1 MEKEEIKVEE
11 KLVQSSPVKDSDNL
25 CHNFYASFTASQWLR
40 CAIGLH
46 RRNILDQLVVT
57 DSHNC
62 EVGVSIISRCEC
74 CGKIFNKFIITK
86 DIR

>member
-1 MEKEEIKVEE
+1 MEKEEVKIEE
-11 KLVQSSPVKDSDNL
+11 KLVQSSPVKNSGGICSTLYVN
-25 CHNFYASFTASQWLR
+25 FTASQWLR

>member
-11 KLVQSSPVKDSDNL
+11 KLVQSSPVKDSGGICSTLYVN
-25 CHNFYASFTASQWLR
+25 FTASQWLR

-57 DSHNC
+57 DSNNC

>member
-11 KLVQSSPVKDSDNL
+11 KLVQSSPVKDSGGICSTLYVN
-25 CHNFYASFTASQWLR
+25 FTASQWLR

>member
-1 MEKEEIKVEE
+1 MKENENTGGVY
-11 KLVQSSPVKDSDNL
+11 SSPVKDILSFDIPTLNT
-25 CHNFYASFTASQWLR
+25 NFTTSQWFR

-46 RRNILDQLVVT
+46 RRNIIDKLIVT
-57 DSHNC
+57 DHRDC
-62 EVGVSIISRCEC
+62 GVGINIITRCEC

>member
-1 MEKEEIKVEE
+1 MEKEEIKVGE
-11 KLVQSSPVKDSDNL
+11 KLVQSSPVKECETFS
-25 CHNFYASFTASQWLR
+25 ASQWLR

-74 CGKIFNKFIITK
+74 CGKIFNKSIITK

>member
-1 MEKEEIKVEE
+1 MEKEEEIKVEG
-11 KLVQSSPVKDSDNL
+11 KLVQPSPVKDTNDL
-25 CHNFYASFTASQWLR
+25 CRNFYANFTASQWLR

-46 RRNILDQLVVT
+46 RRSIFDQLTVT

-62 EVGVSIISRCEC
+62 EVGVSIISRCGC

-86 DIR
+86 RH

>member
-11 KLVQSSPVKDSDNL
+11 KLVQSSPVKDSGGICSTLYVN
-25 CHNFYASFTASQWLR
+25 FTASQWLR

-62 EVGVSIISRCEC
+62 EVGVSIITRCEC

>member
-1 MEKEEIKVEE
+1 MEKEEIKVGE
-11 KLVQSSPVKDSDNL
+11 KLVQSSPVKDSGDTCSTL
-25 CHNFYASFTASQWLR
+25 YASFTASQWLR

-62 EVGVSIISRCEC
+62 GVGINIITRCEC